1 MRFVYKQ
8 KRYGLGRS
16 IQEIERLFLNSK
28 HLQGGFYQPWLSL
41 TAYKRHKFLEEIK
54 GILRRELI
62 GKELMTAIALDILE
76 DGVIKTDTK
85 VYRYLKSKVYKG
97 NLRLMLSEMQS
108 ILEASP
114 KGEKGG

>member
-108 ILEASP
+108 ILKESP
-114 KGEKGG
+114 KGRYDE